1 MRARKGRKGRT
12 PADYFDPETAE
23 KLRSDDQKILLSGRP
38 IIAQTVLLPHSGTSR
53 WMAMTKVPVK
63 DGSPYGPLIVGIF
76 SRDITLWKETMD
88 QLERS
93 EASFR
98 LLFSAVPHAVFVCDM
113 ETFEIL
119 EVNDAAIRTY
129 GYTAE
134 EFHAMRL
141 YDIYPASDR
150 MLLKQTLE
158 ALDRSNLSRDARN
171 HLTKDG
177 RTLDVE
183 ITVHRLE
190 LHERGTI
197 LVTALDVSERK
208 RLELDLRHAQKL
220 EAVGQLA
227 AGIAHEINTPIQ
239 YVGDNLRFLSDSFR
253 EREAVLLQYE
263 RLLAGPLA
271 GEIPRGFN
279 DQVKAVQENADIEY
293 LGREIPRALE
303 QSLDGVER
311 IATIVRAMKSFA
323 HPGSDE
329 KKPADLNQ
337 ALSDAIIVATNE
349 LKYVADVVQ
358 DFGEIPAVW
367 CNLGD
372 INQVFLN
379 LLVNAA
385 HAIGDVVR
393 KSGSRGEIGVRT
405 RCEGA
410 EVIVSISDTGCGIP
424 AAVQSRV
431 FEPFFT
437 TKEVGRGTGQGLAIA
452 RNIVVERHG
461 GRIAF
466 EPNLPQGTTFI
477 VSLPI
482 GGTPDSSANEERPAS
497 ELAVL

>member
-1 MRARKGRKGRT
+1 MTRPSGPMVIRRKSFT
-12 PADYFDPETAE
+12 LCA
-23 KLRSDDQKILLSGRP
+23 LSD
-38 IIAQTVLLPHSGTSR
+38 
-53 WMAMTKVPVK
+53 
-63 DGSPYGPLIVGIF
+63 IF
-76 SRDITLWKETMD
+76 
-88 QLERS
+88 
-93 EASFR
+93 
-98 LLFSAVPHAVFVCDM
+98 
-113 ETFEIL
+113 
-119 EVNDAAIRTY
+119 
-129 GYTAE
+129 
-134 EFHAMRL
+134 
-141 YDIYPASDR
+141 PASDR
-150 MLLKQTLE
+150 TLLKRALE
-158 ALDRSNLSRDARN
+158 VLDGCNLSRAARN

-183 ITVHRLE
+183 ITIHQLE
-190 LHERGTI
+190 FHERRTI
-197 LVTALDVSERK
+197 LITALDVSERK

-253 EREAVLLQYE
+253 EREAVLAQYE
-263 RLLAGPLA
+263 RLLAEPLA
-271 GEIPRGFN
+271 GEITPGFN
-279 DQVKAVQENADIEY
+279 DRVKAVQQDADMEY
-293 LGREIPRALE
+293 LCREIPRALE

-358 DFGEIPAVW
+358 DFGELPAVW

-385 HAIGDVVR
+385 HAIGDVVS
-393 KSGSRGEIGVRT
+393 KNGSRGEIRIRT
-405 RCEGA
+405 RCEGG
-410 EVIVSISDTGCGIP
+410 EVVVSISDTGCGIP

-461 GRIAF
+461 GRITF
-466 EPNLPQGTTFI
+466 EPNLPQGTKFL
-477 VSLPI
+477 VSLPV
-482 GGTPDSSANEERPAS
+482 GGTRDTSNEARPTA